1 MDEGRKRFAF
11 ALPLLQCAK
20 RRRLDRVTETPAAD
34 ETQSSAPG
42 PNSRLLSAERMSD
55 DAATASWSP
64 LVLPDLPAGE
74 QLIHEAKD
82 GGVGGVDEVP
92 AFDPFDPG

>member
-1 MDEGRKRFAF
+1 M
-11 ALPLLQCAK
+11 
-20 RRRLDRVTETPAAD
+20 D
-34 ETQSSAPG
+34 ETQSSAPR
-42 PNSRLLSAERMSD
+42 PHSRLLSAEHMSD
-55 DAATASWSP
+55 DAATALGP
-64 LVLPDLPAGE
+64 LLVLPDLPAGE